1 MPKYLLR
8 AVKQVVVLQLTGEEA
23 VVEVET
29 PQQLNLAGIKF
40 LQEKFGGD
48 PTVELEIKD
57 LAEKLAVDAGL
68 TANAPLTSGP
78 AVKKSGEPYAF

>member
-23 VVEVET
+23 VVDAET

-48 PTVELEIKD
+48 PTIELEIKD
-57 LAEKLAVDAGL
+57 IAAKLDAEAG
-68 TANAPLTSGP
+68 PEIPPMSGP
-78 AVKKSGEPYAF
+78 VVRRPDKTYGF